1 MSISFSGISEKNIN
15 KDNIIFKSDFKK
27 YTINSSEFKKI
38 DLSKVFNY
46 EQDIDININLLGDL
60 LHRCYLT
67 IELPVLNLTD
77 SLINDIKYTTFKNNK
92 LNNLQN
98 KINYWKEEYDN
109 IYNFTNIQIIV
120 YSNIKNL
127 FKLKN
132 ITLEYI
138 ILQVNT
144 LVNDFSED
152 LNNFKLLIDADII
165 EYIDIVS
172 YLNNL
177 TSLNVSEVSSE
188 IDEKYNFIK
197 NYLNYYHSNK
207 IYYENKYKDVV
218 KGNIFYKWIDNLSH
232 HYFTNFEFYLDGQL
246 MDYYSND
253 MLNIYQTHN
262 VTRYLK
268 DNYDKL
274 IGNSDHIYN
283 NKNTKNYIYTPLLF
297 WFCKD
302 ISNSLPLVGLM
313 NSSMK
318 ISTRINKLKNL
329 IYFQDW
335 RQYYEDILNIEIPR
349 EDII

>member
-1 MSISFSGISEKNIN
+1 MSISFIGISEKNIN

-138 ILQVNT
+138 IL
-144 LVNDFSED
+144 
-152 LNNFKLLIDADII
+152 K
-165 EYIDIVS
+165 
-172 YLNNL
+172 
-177 TSLNVSEVSSE
+177 
-188 IDEKYNFIK
+188 
-197 NYLNYYHSNK
+197 
-207 IYYENKYKDVV
+207 
-218 KGNIFYKWIDNLSH
+218 
-232 HYFTNFEFYLDGQL
+232 
-246 MDYYSND
+246 
-253 MLNIYQTHN
+253 
-262 VTRYLK
+262 
-268 DNYDKL
+268 
-274 IGNSDHIYN
+274 
-283 NKNTKNYIYTPLLF
+283 
-297 WFCKD
+297 
-302 ISNSLPLVGLM
+302 
-313 NSSMK
+313 
-318 ISTRINKLKNL
+318 
-329 IYFQDW
+329 
-335 RQYYEDILNIEIPR
+335 
-349 EDII
+349 